1 MRMMRVAAAM
11 GALAVLAA
19 PGVSAA
25 QSGWTYQYIEG
36 IAIATQRN
44 LDGDVT
50 ATMTCRPPDGVLVI
64 TDHTFNRAARGVET
78 AAVRVGA
85 LSINVPAESQGR
97 GRRAR
102 VTVDLPQSP
111 PVLAGVRA
119 EDELSVTVNGT
130 THTYGRGSGQ
140 QMKDV
145 AYACWT
151 GGS

>member
-1 MRMMRVAAAM
+1 MRVRVAAAL
-11 GALAVLAA
+11 GALTIMAA
-19 PGVSAA
+19 PGVSTA

-36 IAIATQRN
+36 VATATQRN

-50 ATMTCRPPDGVLVI
+50 ATMTCRPPDGVLVV

-78 AAVRVGA
+78 AAVSIGA
-85 LSINVPAESQGR
+85 LTINVPAESEGR

-102 VTVDLPQSP
+102 VMVSLPQSP
-111 PVLAGVRA
+111 PILAGVRA

-130 THTYGRGSGQ
+130 THTYGRGSGR
-140 QMKDV
+140 QMADV
-145 AYACWT
+145 AYACWA